1 MSNMS
6 NMSNMPNMSNRSHA
20 TDRELVQAFDGEL
33 PARQQ
38 EAVASHVMV
47 CSVCRARRDALRD
60 ASLAFAGDY
69 GGRNAEPSV
78 ADSVRSHD
86 AARDRLRSL
95 MTTSENGVVESR
107 PPAFAVPTA
116 RVVRWGFAAAALV
129 TTALLIQV
137 TAPARLTD
145 RPRASAAVEA
155 GTLPVASLTPG
166 ATWSVSVSELCDAD
180 AREQRE
186 IPVAVREQ
194 VIRAYGVQNLSESQ
208 YELDYL
214 ITPEL
219 GGAPDARNLW
229 PQRYASRVWNAHV
242 KDQLERL
249 LPRLV
254 CEGQLPLD
262 VAQHDIARDWIA
274 AYKKYFKTTA
284 PLQTE
289 ASFTPDADAL
299 TYPVWRS
306 ATGPELQLVA
316 MIGR

>member
-1 MSNMS
+1 MF
-6 NMSNMPNMSNRSHA
+6 NRAHV
-20 TDRELVQAFDGEL
+20 TDRQLVQALDGEL
-33 PARQQ
+33 PSRQRD
-38 EAVASHVMV
+38 AVASHVMA
-47 CSVCRARRDALRD
+47 CPVCRARRDALRD
-60 ASLAFAGDY
+60 ASLDVSSDYLRHSAGP
-69 GGRNAEPSV
+69 EP
-78 ADSVRSHD
+78 AGASHD
-86 AARDRLRSL
+86 AARERLRSS
-95 MTTSENGVVESR
+95 MAAIES
-107 PPAFAVPTA
+107 AAGA
-116 RVVRWGFAAAALV
+116 RFRRWGLTAAALV
-129 TTALLIQV
+129 MTALLIQM

-145 RPRASAAVEA
+145 RARASAAVEA

-166 ATWSVSVSELCDAD
+166 ATWNVSVSELCDAG

-186 IPVAVREQ
+186 IPAAVRQQ

-254 CEGQLPLD
+254 CEGQVPLEA
-262 VAQHDIARDWIA
+262 AQHDIAHDWIA

-289 ASFTPDADAL
+289 ASFAPDGDTL
-299 TYPVWRS
+299 TYPVWRL
-306 ATGPELQLVA
+306 ANAPKLQLIA
-316 MIGR
+316 LR

>member
-1 MSNMS
+1 MFK
-6 NMSNMPNMSNRSHA
+6 RTHV
-20 TDRELVQAFDGEL
+20 TDQEIVQALDGEL
-33 PARQQ
+33 PSRQQ
-38 EAVASHVMV
+38 HAVASHVMA
-47 CSVCRARRDALRD
+47 CPACRARRDALRAASFDTGSDYSRD
-60 ASLAFAGDY
+60 AAASQ
-69 GGRNAEPSV
+69 P
-78 ADSVRSHD
+78 ADGMSSHD
-86 AARDRLRSL
+86 AARERLRL
-95 MTTSENGVVESR
+95 RMAAIENGAGESR
-107 PPAFAVPTA
+107 PSAFPVPTA
-116 RVVRWGFAAAALV
+116 RFLRWGLTAAALV
-129 TTALLIQV
+129 TTSLLIQM

-145 RPRASAAVEA
+145 RAGASAAVEA

-166 ATWSVSVSELCDAD
+166 ATWNVSVAELCDAG

-186 IPVAVREQ
+186 IPIAVRQQ

-254 CEGQLPLD
+254 CEGQLPLG
-262 VAQHDIARDWIA
+262 VAQRDIAHDWIA

-289 ASFTPDADAL
+289 VSFTPDADAL
-299 TYPVWRS
+299 TFPVWRP
-306 ATGPELQLVA
+306 ANGPELQLVA
-316 MIGR
+316 MNRR

>member
-1 MSNMS
+1 MF
-6 NMSNMPNMSNRSHA
+6 NRTHV
-20 TDRELVQAFDGEL
+20 TDRQLVQGLDGEL
-33 PARQQ
+33 PSRQRDD
-38 EAVASHVMV
+38 VASHVMS
-47 CSVCRARRDALRD
+47 CPVCRARRDALRD
-60 ASLAFAGDY
+60 ASLAVARDY
-69 GGRNAEPSV
+69 SRNAAGPEPAGAS
-78 ADSVRSHD
+78 SHD
-86 AARDRLRSL
+86 AARERLRSS
-95 MTTSENGVVESR
+95 MAAIDNAAGESR
-107 PPAFAVPTA
+107 PSGFSAPTV
-116 RVVRWGFAAAALV
+116 RFLRWGLTAAALV
-129 TTALLIQV
+129 TTALLIQM

-145 RPRASAAVEA
+145 RARASAAVEA

-166 ATWSVSVSELCDAD
+166 ATWNVSVSELCDAG

-186 IPVAVREQ
+186 IPAAVRQQ

-254 CEGQLPLD
+254 CEGELPLD
-262 VAQHDIARDWIA
+262 VAQRDIAHDWIA

-289 ASFTPDADAL
+289 ASSTPDADAL

-306 ATGPELQLVA
+306 ASAPELQLVA
-316 MIGR
+316 FSRR